1 MKLYSTRNLNE
12 VSNPKDA
19 IIKGL
24 ANDGGLY
31 CPKIEDII
39 AKKIDIK
46 DLLGNDY
53 KTTSKFVFKTFF
65 DDFSDSEIDNCVS
78 SAYNDKN
85 FDITHID
92 DNKNIVSANDQSST
106 ETNFKNVGAKLAS
119 PMNIAPVSKIGNH
132 YLLELYHGPT
142 SAFKDVALTILP
154 HFLTTAYKSKNENK
168 KVYILTATSGDT
180 GKAALSG
187 FKDVE
192 NTSIT
197 VFYPTDGV
205 SNIQKLQM
213 QTSEG
218 NNVSVVAIK
227 GDFDDCQ
234 RLVKEIYTDND
245 IKKLCDEN
253 AVVLSSANSINIGR
267 LVPQIVYYIQTYI
280 DLVNANEIKL
290 NDKINFIVPTGN
302 FGDILAGYIAKLLGT
317 PIDKLICASNDNKV
331 LTDFINTGTYDK
343 NRELYKTISPSM
355 DILVSSNLE
364 RLLFLLSGNDDKLVK
379 DLMTSLNTS
388 GKYTISEE
396 LLNRIKESFIAYYAT
411 EDECKKGIKQAFEND
426 KRIIDTHTAVAYCCL
441 KKHLIGYNEYTSHDV
456 CGNIKINKNENLDK
470 KYVIL
475 STASPYK
482 FTRDVLKCITND
494 NIDSLDDFA
503 CLDKLNEITKEPI
516 PKNLAALKNKEKRFD
531 TTLSYEECKQLVIN
545 NISKI

>member
-12 VSNPKDA
+12 IMNPKDA

-24 ANDGGLY
+24 SNDGGLY
-31 CPKIEDII
+31 CPKYEDII
-39 AKKIDIK
+39 AHKFDIRY
-46 DLLGNDY
+46 LLKNDY
-53 KTTSKFVFKTFF
+53 KATAKLVFSIFF
-65 DDFSDSEIDNCVS
+65 DDFTGGEIENCIN
-78 SAYNDKN
+78 SAYNN
-85 FDITHID
+85 
-92 DNKNIVSANDQSST
+92 
-106 ETNFKNVGAKLAS
+106 TNFCVGTND
-119 PMNIAPVSKIGNH
+119 NIAPVTKIGKN
-132 YLLELYHGPT
+132 YLMELYHGPT

-154 HFLTTAYKSKNENK
+154 HFLTTSYKSKGENK

-192 NTSIT
+192 NVSIT

-234 RLVKEIYTDND
+234 RLVKEIYTDAE
-245 IKKLCDEN
+245 IKKLCEKN
-253 AVVLSSANSINIGR
+253 NVVLSSANSINIGR

-280 DLVNANEIKL
+280 NLVNQNEIKL
-290 NDKINFIVPTGN
+290 NDKINFVVPTGN

-317 PIDKLICASNDNKV
+317 PIDKLICASNDNKI
-331 LTDFINTGTYDK
+331 LTDFINTGVYDK

-379 DLMTSLNTS
+379 SLMNDLNTKGVYKIEDS
-388 GKYTISEE
+388 ILSK
-396 LLNRIKESFIAYYAT
+396 IKEHFVAYYADQDKCRET
-411 EDECKKGIKQAFEND
+411 IKEAFEKD
-426 KRIIDTHTAVAYCCL
+426 GRIIDTHTAVAYNCL
-441 KKHLIGYNEYTSHDV
+441 KQYVAHAVHDNV
-456 CGNIKINKNENLDK
+456 GAVHDNVGADTIRPTEKA
-470 KYVIL
+470 VVL
-475 STASPYK
+475 STASTYK
-482 FTRDVLKCITND
+482 FARDVLKCISND
-494 NIDSLDDFA
+494 NIDALDDFA
-503 CLDKLNEITKEPI
+503 CLDKLNELTKEPI
-516 PKNLAALKNKEKRFD
+516 PKNLAALKTKEKRFN
-531 TTLSYEECKQLVIN
+531 TTLSYEESKNFVIN
-545 NISKI
+545 NIKK

>member
-12 VSNPKDA
+12 ISNPKDA

-24 ANDGGLY
+24 SNDGGLY

-39 AKKIDIK
+39 AKKFDISF
-46 DLLGNDY
+46 LLKNDY
-53 KTTSKFVFKTFF
+53 KATAKLIFRIFF
-65 DDFSDSEIDNCVS
+65 DDFTDSEIENCIN
-78 SAYNDKN
+78 SAYN
-85 FDITHID
+85 
-92 DNKNIVSANDQSST
+92 S
-106 ETNFKNVGAKLAS
+106 TNFRS
-119 PMNIAPVSKIGNH
+119 PLTNIAPISKIGDN
-132 YLLELYHGPT
+132 YLMELYHGPT

-154 HFLTTAYKSKNENK
+154 HFLTTAYKSKGENK

-234 RLVKEIYTDND
+234 KLVKEIYTDAN
-245 IKKLCDEN
+245 IKKLCDEKN
-253 AVVLSSANSINIGR
+253 VVLSSANSINIGR
-267 LVPQIVYYIQTYI
+267 LVPQIVYYIQAYI

-290 NDKINFIVPTGN
+290 NDKINFVVPTGN

-317 PIDKLICASNDNKV
+317 PINKLVCSSNDNNV

-364 RLLFLLSGNDDKLVK
+364 RLLFLLSGNDDKLISSFMN
-379 DLMTSLNTS
+379 DLNTN
-388 GKYTISEE
+388 GKYTVSNDI
-396 LLNRIKESFIAYYAT
+396 LNKIKENFDAYFAT
-411 EDECKKGIKQAFEND
+411 QDECRQTIKDAFEND
-426 KRIIDTHTAVAYCCL
+426 GRIIDTHTAVAYNCL
-441 KKHLIGYNEYTSHDV
+441 KKYNAYNDSKLSHSV
-456 CGNIKINKNENLDK
+456 CGDVKIKALEPA
-470 KYVIL
+470 VVL

-482 FTRDVLKCITND
+482 FTRDVLKCICND

-503 CLDKLNEITKEPI
+503 CLDKLYEKTHEPI
-516 PKNLAALKNKEKRFD
+516 PKNLTALKNKEKRFN
-531 TTLSYEECKQLVIN
+531 TTLTYEECKDFVIN
-545 NISKI
+545 NIKQS

>member
-12 VSNPKDA
+12 VTNPKDA
-19 IIKGL
+19 IINGL
-24 ANDGGLY
+24 SNDGGLY
-31 CPKIEDII
+31 CPKFEDII
-39 AKKIDIK
+39 AKKFDIAF
-46 DLLGNDY
+46 LLKNDY
-53 KTTSKFVFKTFF
+53 KETARLVFRIFF
-65 DDFSDSEIDNCVS
+65 DDFTDSEIENCIN
-78 SAYNDKN
+78 SAYN
-85 FDITHID
+85 
-92 DNKNIVSANDQSST
+92 S
-106 ETNFKNVGAKLAS
+106 TNFNISGTIREEQCDAKFSS
-119 PMNIAPVSKIGNH
+119 PHTNIAPVSKIGDD
-132 YLLELYHGPT
+132 YLMELYHGPT

-187 FKDVE
+187 FKDVN
-192 NTSIT
+192 NTFIT
-197 VFYPTDGV
+197 VFYPTNGV

-234 RLVKEIYTDND
+234 RLVKEIYTDEN
-245 IKKLCDEN
+245 IKKICQDN
-253 AVVLSSANSINIGR
+253 NVVLSSANSINIGR
-267 LVPQIVYYIQTYI
+267 LVPQIVYYIQCYI

-290 NDKINFIVPTGN
+290 NDKINFVVPTGN

-317 PIDKLICASNDNKV
+317 PINKLICASNDNKV

-364 RLLFLLSGNDDKLVK
+364 RLLFLLSNNDDKLVK
-379 DLMTSLNTS
+379 ELMNALNTN
-388 GKYTISEE
+388 GKYSVNEK
-396 LLNRIKESFIAYYAT
+396 LLSKIKENFVAYYST
-411 EDECKKGIKQAFEND
+411 ENECRKCIKQAYEND
-426 KRIIDTHTAVAYCCL
+426 GRLIDTHTSVAYCCL
-441 KKHLIGYNEYTSHDV
+441 KKHLLGYNEYTSHDV
-456 CGNIKINKNENLDK
+456 CGNVKISKNNNINE

-482 FTRDVLKCITND
+482 FTRDVLKCIINE
-494 NIDSLDDFA
+494 NLDSLDDFS

-516 PKNLAALKNKEKRFD
+516 PKNLAELKNKNKRFD
-531 TTLSYEECKQLVIN
+531 TTLSYDECKELVITNIKN
-545 NISKI
+545 NLCSQILL